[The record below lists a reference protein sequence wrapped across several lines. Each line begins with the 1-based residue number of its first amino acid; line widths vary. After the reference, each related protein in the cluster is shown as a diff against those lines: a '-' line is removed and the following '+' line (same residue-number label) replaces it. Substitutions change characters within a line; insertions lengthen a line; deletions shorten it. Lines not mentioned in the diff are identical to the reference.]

1 MRLADGMGNGSVSER
16 SSLFCTHLAASR
28 IARLEELS
36 HTVAWQLHWIIVGMI
51 RWLGSALKP
60 EQLVSTLIF
69 QENIYW
75 TLACMGGH
83 TSVQIFAEY
92 PSQKRHFLEAYSR
105 VITFKKFSVCD
116 EDFSWSPILIQV
128 FEPFMFGSDKSRKMR
143 PHGWQL
149 ASHHLCYCTAHS
161 SSVCH

>member
-1 MRLADGMGNGSVSER
+1 
-16 SSLFCTHLAASR
+16 
-28 IARLEELS
+28 
-36 HTVAWQLHWIIVGMI
+36 MI

-116 EDFSWSPILIQV
+116 EDFS
-128 FEPFMFGSDKSRKMR
+128 
-143 PHGWQL
+143 
-149 ASHHLCYCTAHS
+149 
-161 SSVCH
+161 